1 MKVQGNKNQK
11 RCFNKNTLDRIVVEE
26 RQEETIAKV
35 SDWAKK
41 EIDWYNSALLTL
53 GSQQPP
59 LDHHQEEIDPWD
71 WLYICKLIRICNRG
85 NWNGREGGKRDGMGL
100 IFQFI
105 SIYSHMRRLE
115 HELRAVPQ
123 INNLFDIHITSRKW
137 IHGRIVCGDG
147 HWLRWAEAF
156 IRRGIKERKKLQLEE
171 WIVDG
176 GRDFLHLDGYQNG
189 TSF

>member
-53 GSQQPP
+53 GPQQPP
-59 LDHHQEEIDPWD
+59 LDHHQGEIDPWD

-85 NWNGREGGKRDGMGL
+85 NWNGGEGGKRDGMGL

-105 SIYSHMRRLE
+105 SVECKSYAEIGTRVEGSPTNQQSFRYTYLQVGSGFIGGSYAEM
-115 HELRAVPQ
+115 
-123 INNLFDIHITSRKW
+123 DI
-137 IHGRIVCGDG
+137 D
-147 HWLRWAEAF
+147 
-156 IRRGIKERKKLQLEE
+156 
-171 WIVDG
+171 
-176 GRDFLHLDGYQNG
+176 
-189 TSF
+189 

>member
-1 MKVQGNKNQK
+1 MMVQGNKNQK

-53 GSQQPP
+53 GPQQPP
-59 LDHHQEEIDPWD
+59 LDHHQGEIDPWD

-85 NWNGREGGKRDGMGL
+85 NWNGGEGGKRDG
-100 IFQFI
+100 IDI
-105 SIYSHMRRLE
+105 SIYICWVQVICGDWNMSWGQSHKSTIFSIYIL
-115 HELRAVPQ
+115 
-123 INNLFDIHITSRKW
+123 TSRKW
-137 IHGRIVCGDG
+137 IHRRIVCRDG

-156 IRRGIKERKKLQLEE
+156 IRRGMKERKKLQLEE
-171 WIVDG
+171 WVVDG
-176 GRDFLHLDGYQNG
+176 ARDCYDGYQNG